1 MRYCVVLILVVS
13 CRVVLCCVV
22 LCCVVLCCVVLCCV
36 VLCCVVLCCV
46 AFCIV
51 LCVALL
57 CLIISSICDVNI
69 LLISKC
75 IFRDKRKR
83 RQRYFSMKDL
93 HLALAFCHAWQF
105 LSHIKHFNFLDFRIC
120 STLELTLNSCLLN
133 HVLDSLTPACFMRYS
148 TVQYSTVQYSTTTVY
163 QCTVHIH
170 HTVHQCPDSKYLYLT
185 CNIPFIHLRRSPSS
199 SLNTTRTD
207 LICTEY

>member
-1 MRYCVVLILVVS
+1 MP
-13 CRVVLCCVV
+13 CR
-22 LCCVVLCCVVLCCV
+22 V

-148 TVQYSTVQYSTTTVY
+148 TVQYSTVQYSTVQYSTVPLQY
-163 QCTVHIH
+163 ISVQYTFIIQYINVPI
-170 HTVHQCPDSKYLYLT
+170 QST
-185 CNIPFIHLRRSPSS
+185 CIWHATSRSSI
-199 SLNTTRTD
+199 LEDHR
-207 LICTEY
+207 LLV